1 MNSWCV
7 VYTQAQSE
15 AKAAGHLRRQ
25 GFNVYLP
32 EYYKL
37 RRHARKKER
46 IKSPL
51 FSRYLFVAL
60 DMTKDRWRAINS
72 TIGVSHLICCGDRPR
87 FVSEKVI
94 AGIRDREDKSGI
106 VALNVVDDFKSG
118 DSVQIQSGAF
128 CDQIGILDCVTSE
141 ERVRVLLNL
150 LGRSVKLNLPVN
162 TIAAFS

>member
-72 TIGVSHLICCGDRPR
+72 TIAASTSHADGPKQA
-87 FVSEKVI
+87 VK
-94 AGIRDREDKSGI
+94 
-106 VALNVVDDFKSG
+106 
-118 DSVQIQSGAF
+118 
-128 CDQIGILDCVTSE
+128 
-141 ERVRVLLNL
+141 
-150 LGRSVKLNLPVN
+150 GRSKAAKLRAAGPAAVLTRHPVAHRPSSP
-162 TIAAFS
+162 TGT

>member
-1 MNSWCV
+1 MSSWCV

-51 FSRYLFVAL
+51 FSRYIFVAL

-72 TIGVSHLICCGDRPR
+72 TIGVNHLICCGDHPQAIPER
-87 FVSEKVI
+87 VI
-94 AGIRDREDKSGI
+94 SGIRDREDKNGI
-106 VALNVVDDFKSG
+106 VALSVVDDFKSG
-118 DSVQIQSGAF
+118 DAVQIQSGAF
-128 CDQIGILDCVTSE
+128 CDQIGILDCVTNE

-150 LGRSVKLNLPVN
+150 LGRSVKLNLPADSIV
-162 TIAAFS
+162 AYS